1 MDFADFKVTRSPCI
15 SNCQVPTSVIIT
27 LAYNVP
33 RFFELRIERGD
44 IVTTEMRNSAL
55 YSSLYVF
62 WSKLV
67 LFEVIPYCTI
77 MLCNILIVAKVQ
89 KASRWA
95 SLCYRHRV
103 EHKHG

>member
-1 MDFADFKVTRSPCI
+1 MRPTFGICLFLPAK
-15 SNCQVPTSVIIT
+15 QVPISVAVT

-33 RFFELRIERGD
+33 KFFELRIEEGA
-44 IVTTEMRNSAL
+44 IVTTEMRNNAL

-67 LFEVIPYCTI
+67 LFEVIPYFTI

-89 KASRWA
+89 KASR
-95 SLCYRHRV
+95 
-103 EHKHG
+103 